1 MDGGRQAG
9 LLCLGPAELAGL
21 MPMHLWIDRAGII
34 RAAGPT
40 LAKLSPSQLAGANF
54 FDCFELRKPRGVGG
68 PQALAA
74 LANQRILLSLRAA
87 PATTLRGVAVRSAD
101 GQGLFF
107 NLSFGLSVAEAVRD
121 HRLTHADF
129 APTDLTVE
137 LLYLTEVKGVVMG
150 ELAALNARLRDAH
163 LAAEAQAM
171 TDPLTGLANR
181 RAFEAA
187 LAQTRLRAERG
198 GCFAL
203 LHLDLD
209 HFKAVNDTHGHAAG
223 DAVLTGVAAILRRE
237 LRGQDVIARVG
248 GDEFVALAEG
258 IGDERKIATIAARI
272 IAGLEALV
280 PVPGQAARVSASI
293 GAVLAG
299 PGAVAG
305 PDDLMRAAD
314 GALYA
319 AKHAGRGRSVI
330 VRLEGAGQRRTA

>member
-1 MDGGRQAG
+1 MGGNGIAQPAMIDAAS
-9 LLCLGPAELAGL
+9 LGRL
-21 MPMHLWIDRAGII
+21 MPMHLWISPSGHI

-40 LAKLSPSQLAGANF
+40 IAKLCADGLAGRRFLEVFAVK
-54 FDCFELRKPRGVGG
+54 KPRCTMTMRDFLALSGQRLEICLRDP
-68 PQALAA
+68 PQT
-74 LANQRILLSLRAA
+74 RW
-87 PATTLRGVAVRSAD
+87 RGISVPLQD
-101 GQGLFF
+101 GQGVLV
-107 NLSFGLSVAEAVRD
+107 NLSFGIAAASAVRE
-121 HRLTHADF
+121 HALTHADF

-137 LLYLTEVKGVVMG
+137 LLYLTEVKGAVMG

-171 TDPLTGLANR
+171 TDPLTGLSNR

-330 VRLEGAGQRRTA
+330 VRLGGAGQRRTA